1 MGSTGPPCPPEAV
14 DKRREKT
21 AAPVGATAWSR
32 STRDQAVTS
41 KSLDVVEPEVAS
53 PEVPYPEPS
62 FS

>member
-1 MGSTGPPCPPEAV
+1 MGSTGPPSPHEAV

-32 STRDQAVTS
+32 STGDQAVTS

-53 PEVPYPEPS
+53 PEVP
-62 FS
+62 